1 MNSRIEK
8 LKARRKQLEDL
19 ESEILNSVQISN
31 EEMHAWAARELK
43 LLSESMRENW
53 NGDLELLTVRDTTVE
68 LSDLPVNSEVIV
80 PQILHPVMVLEESAP
95 NLSLHLDDTIFPSS
109 LADEPSNES
118 AQKVLDAYVAARLA
132 RQAAHREDLRR
143 IAIQALKM
151 RPNTQSPLTI
161 LSEDDEELPALVSAT
176 RERKGGVSLEF
187 DASLLRP

>member
-1 MNSRIEK
+1 M
-8 LKARRKQLEDL
+8 A
-19 ESEILNSVQISN
+19 
-31 EEMHAWAARELK
+31 
-43 LLSESMRENW
+43 
-53 NGDLELLTVRDTTVE
+53 
-68 LSDLPVNSEVIV
+68 
-80 PQILHPVMVLEESAP
+80 LEESAP
-95 NLSLHLDDTIFPSS
+95 NLSLSLDDTIFPSS
-109 LADEPSNES
+109 LADEPLNES

-187 DASLLRP
+187 DASLLRS

>member
-68 LSDLPVNSEVIV
+68 LSDLPVKSEVIV

-95 NLSLHLDDTIFPSS
+95 NLSLSLDDTIFPSS

-118 AQKVLDAYVAARLA
+118 AQKVLDAFVAARLA

-161 LSEDDEELPALVSAT
+161 LSEDDEEMPALVSAT

-187 DASLLRP
+187 DASLLRS